1 MARTARTNARR
12 KTAVPTDVAL
22 RDERAHKSVLD
33 ERARRL
39 AARLAV
45 REVRI
50 DQDQHLICEI
60 GEALYALPLYQVLRT
75 TPLTR
80 LGATPPSTDI
90 SLVGLAAENGRALQV
105 FDLAARLNLAP
116 PSRAAEGYLV
126 ILRRGQTA
134 LRLDKRP
141 QVALGALAEDGDHL
155 RLADG
160 PLNDRMATPLS
171 LETLF
176 PLSPRP
182 VSEPQS

>member
-12 KTAVPTDVAL
+12 TAVPSDAVL
-22 RDERAHKSVLD
+22 RKSVLE

-39 AARLAV
+39 AARLAIP
-45 REVRI
+45 EVQI
-50 DQDQHLICEI
+50 EQDQHLVCEI
-60 GEALYALPLYQVLRT
+60 GEALYALPLHQVLRT

-80 LGATPPSTDI
+80 LGATPPSTDT
-90 SLVGLAAENGRALQV
+90 SLVGLAAENGRVLQV
-105 FDLAARLNLAP
+105 FDLAARLNLASP
-116 PSRAAEGYLV
+116 LRTAEGYLV

-141 QVALGALAEDGDHL
+141 QVALGAPAEDGDHL

-176 PLSPRP
+176 PLLPRP